1 MRKLALSIALLFL
14 STTTL
19 LAQIDY
25 EQQRAF
31 KSELKQQIKQELTEE
46 LGLEQPK
53 QSKIRLKPYGFVR
66 NYVTYDS
73 RECVAV
79 MGEMFNIIPK
89 DELLNEDRS
98 EDLNDVDK
106 LSFVSFTTRLGV
118 DVMGPNLG
126 RAKSSAKIEADFSG
140 YGANNTLFRIR
151 QAYLSLSWDRT
162 TLICGQTWHPMT
174 NQVMPAVYGFGTSS
188 PFMPFNRA
196 PQIKVLVDAGKG
208 WNFTAAALYQFP
220 NLSTGPEGVSVSYS
234 RWSMLPELYASWA
247 HAGDHLT
254 YGVGVDLLS
263 IMPRKTSLAE
273 REVLQEDGSMQT
285 QTVQVRAKDRVMG
298 VSPEFFADYI
308 NGKFNIKGKVVYAEN
323 TAHMTMVSGFGTT
336 SYDPQTGSYQYAP
349 LRSVSTWM
357 TATYGDKLKP
367 GFMLGYA
374 KNLGAKSD
382 FMSLDEIWVR
392 HARNTDYI
400 YRISPSLSYTIMNLQ
415 LALEVDYTV
424 VGYGDLL
431 LNGSVNALRDISNTR
446 ACLMIKYSF

>member
-247 HAGDHLT
+247 HAGEHLT

-298 VSPEFFADYI
+298 ISPEFFADYI

-323 TAHMTMVSGFGTT
+323 TAHMTMVSGFGAT
-336 SYDPQTGSYQYAP
+336 SYDPQTGNYQYAP

-367 GFMLGYA
+367 GLMLGYA

-400 YRISPSLSYTIMNLQ
+400 YRISPSLSYTVKNLQ

-431 LNGSVNALRDISNTR
+431 LNGSVNALRDINNTR

>member
-1 MRKLALSIALLFL
+1 MRKLALSIALLLL

-66 NYVTYDS
+66 NYITYDS

-298 VSPEFFADYI
+298 ISPEFFADYI

-323 TAHMTMVSGFGTT
+323 TAHMTMVSGFGAT
-336 SYDPQTGSYQYAP
+336 SYDPQTGSCQYAP

-357 TATYGDKLKP
+357 TVTYGDKLKP
-367 GFMLGYA
+367 GLMLGYA

-400 YRISPSLSYTIMNLQ
+400 YRISPSLSYTVKNLQ

-431 LNGSVNALRDISNTR
+431 LNGSVNALRDINNTR

>member
-25 EQQRAF
+25 EQQRTF

-53 QSKIRLKPYGFVR
+53 SSKIRLKPYGFVR
-66 NYVTYDS
+66 NYITYDS

-89 DELLNEDRS
+89 DELLNEDQS

-118 DVMGPNLG
+118 DVVGPNLG

-247 HAGDHLT
+247 HAGEHLT

-285 QTVQVRAKDRVMG
+285 QMVQVRAKDRVMG
-298 VSPEFFADYI
+298 ISPEFFADYI

-323 TAHMTMVSGFGTT
+323 TAHMTMVSGFGAT

-357 TATYGDKLKP
+357 TATYGDKLKL
-367 GFMLGYA
+367 GLMLGYA

-400 YRISPSLSYTIMNLQ
+400 YRISPSLSYTIKNLQ

-424 VGYGDLL
+424 VGYGNLL
-431 LNGSVNALRDISNTR
+431 LNGSVNALRDINNTR

>member
-1 MRKLALSIALLFL
+1 MRKLALSIALLLL

-66 NYVTYDS
+66 NYITYDS

-89 DELLNEDRS
+89 DELLNEDHS

-118 DVMGPNLG
+118 DVAGPNLG

-298 VSPEFFADYI
+298 ISPEFFADYI

-323 TAHMTMVSGFGTT
+323 TAHMTMVSGFGAT
-336 SYDPQTGSYQYAP
+336 SYDPHTGSYQYAP

-357 TATYGDKLKP
+357 TVTYGDKLKP
-367 GFMLGYA
+367 GLMLGYA

-400 YRISPSLSYTIMNLQ
+400 YRISPSLSYTVKNLQ

-431 LNGSVNALRDISNTR
+431 LNGSVNALRDINNTR

>member
-1 MRKLALSIALLFL
+1 MRKLALSIALLLL

-25 EQQRAF
+25 EQQRTF

-66 NYVTYDS
+66 NYITYDS

-89 DELLNEDRS
+89 DELLNEDQS

-285 QTVQVRAKDRVMG
+285 QMVQVRAKDRVMG
-298 VSPEFFADYI
+298 ISPEFFADYI

-323 TAHMTMVSGFGTT
+323 TAHMTMVSGFGAT

-367 GFMLGYA
+367 GLMLGYA
-374 KNLGAKSD
+374 KNLGAKND

-400 YRISPSLSYTIMNLQ
+400 YRISPSLSYTIKNLQ

-431 LNGSVNALRDISNTR
+431 LNGIVNALRDINNTR

>member
-1 MRKLALSIALLFL
+1 MRKLALSIALLLL

-66 NYVTYDS
+66 NYITYDS

-263 IMPRKTSLAE
+263 IMPRKTSFAE

-298 VSPEFFADYI
+298 ISPEFFADYI

-323 TAHMTMVSGFGTT
+323 TAHMTMVSGFGAT

-349 LRSVSTWM
+349 LRLVSTWM

-367 GFMLGYA
+367 GLMLGYA
-374 KNLGAKSD
+374 KNLGAKND

-400 YRISPSLSYTIMNLQ
+400 YRISPSLSYTIKNLQ

-431 LNGSVNALRDISNTR
+431 LNGSVNALRDINNTR

>member
-247 HAGDHLT
+247 HAGEHLT

>member
-66 NYVTYDS
+66 NYITYDS

-89 DELLNEDRS
+89 DELLNEDHS

-118 DVMGPNLG
+118 DVVGPNLG

-151 QAYLSLSWDRT
+151 QAYLSLSWDCT

-247 HAGDHLT
+247 HAGEHLT

-285 QTVQVRAKDRVMG
+285 QMVQVRAKDRVMG
-298 VSPEFFADYI
+298 ISPEFFADYI

-323 TAHMTMVSGFGTT
+323 TAHMTMVSGFGAT

-349 LRSVSTWM
+349 FRSVSTWM

-367 GFMLGYA
+367 GLMLGYA

-400 YRISPSLSYTIMNLQ
+400 YRISPSLSYTIKNLQ

-431 LNGSVNALRDISNTR
+431 LNGSVNALRDINNTR

>member
-1 MRKLALSIALLFL
+1 MRKLALSIALLLL

-273 REVLQEDGSMQT
+273 REVLQEDGSVQT

-298 VSPEFFADYI
+298 ISPEFFADYI

-323 TAHMTMVSGFGTT
+323 TAHMTMVSGFGAT
-336 SYDPQTGSYQYAP
+336 SYDPQTGNYQYAP
-349 LRSVSTWM
+349 LRSVSTWI
-357 TATYGDKLKP
+357 TGTYGDKLKP
-367 GFMLGYA
+367 GLMLGYA

-400 YRISPSLSYTIMNLQ
+400 YRISPSLSYTIKNLQ

-431 LNGSVNALRDISNTR
+431 LNGSVNALRDINNTR

>member
-1 MRKLALSIALLFL
+1 MRKLALSIALLLL

-66 NYVTYDS
+66 NYITYDS

-298 VSPEFFADYI
+298 ISPEFFADYI

-323 TAHMTMVSGFGTT
+323 TAHMTMVSGFGAT
-336 SYDPQTGSYQYAP
+336 SYDPQTGSCQYAP

-367 GFMLGYA
+367 GFMLGCA

-415 LALEVDYTV
+415 LALEVDYTI

-431 LNGSVNALRDISNTR
+431 LNGSVNALRDINNTR

>member
-1 MRKLALSIALLFL
+1 MRKLALSIALLLL

-53 QSKIRLKPYGFVR
+53 SSKIRLKPYGFVR
-66 NYVTYDS
+66 NYITYDS

-89 DELLNEDRS
+89 DELLNEDQS

-118 DVMGPNLG
+118 DVAGPNLG

-298 VSPEFFADYI
+298 ISPEFFADYI

-323 TAHMTMVSGFGTT
+323 TAHMTMVSGFGAT

-357 TATYGDKLKP
+357 TVTYGDKLKP
-367 GFMLGYA
+367 GLMLGYA
-374 KNLGAKSD
+374 KNLGAKND

-400 YRISPSLSYTIMNLQ
+400 YRISPSLSYTIKNLQ

-431 LNGSVNALRDISNTR
+431 LNGIVNALRDINNTR

>member
-31 KSELKQQIKQELTEE
+31 KYELKQQIRQELTEE

-66 NYVTYDS
+66 NYITYDS

-89 DELLNEDRS
+89 DELLNEDQS

-285 QTVQVRAKDRVMG
+285 QTVQVRAKDRVIG
-298 VSPEFFADYI
+298 ISPEFFADYI

-323 TAHMTMVSGFGTT
+323 TAHMTMVSGFGAT
-336 SYDPQTGSYQYAP
+336 SYDPQTGSCQYAP

-367 GFMLGYA
+367 GLMLGYA

-431 LNGSVNALRDISNTR
+431 LNGSVNALRDINNTR

>member
-66 NYVTYDS
+66 NYITYDS

-89 DELLNEDRS
+89 DELLNEDHS

-285 QTVQVRAKDRVMG
+285 QMVQVRAKDRVMG
-298 VSPEFFADYI
+298 ISPEFFADYI

-323 TAHMTMVSGFGTT
+323 TANMTMVSGFGAT

-357 TATYGDKLKP
+357 TVTYGDKLKP
-367 GFMLGYA
+367 GLMLGYA

-400 YRISPSLSYTIMNLQ
+400 YRISPSLSYTIKNLQ

-431 LNGSVNALRDISNTR
+431 LNGSVNALRDINNTR

>member
-66 NYVTYDS
+66 NYITYDS

-89 DELLNEDRS
+89 DELLNEDQS

-118 DVMGPNLG
+118 DVAGPNLG

-298 VSPEFFADYI
+298 ISPEFFADYI

-323 TAHMTMVSGFGTT
+323 TAHMTMVSGFGAT

-357 TATYGDKLKP
+357 TVTYGDKLKP
-367 GFMLGYA
+367 GLMLGYA
-374 KNLGAKSD
+374 KNLGAKND

-400 YRISPSLSYTIMNLQ
+400 YRISPSLSYTIKNLQ

-431 LNGSVNALRDISNTR
+431 LNGIVNALRDINNTR

>member
-66 NYVTYDS
+66 NYITYDS

-89 DELLNEDRS
+89 DELLNEDHS

-118 DVMGPNLG
+118 DVVGPNLG

-220 NLSTGPEGVSVSYS
+220 NLSTGPDGVSVSYS

-298 VSPEFFADYI
+298 ISPEFFADYI

-323 TAHMTMVSGFGTT
+323 TAHMTMVSGFGAT

-349 LRSVSTWM
+349 LRSVSSWM

-367 GFMLGYA
+367 GLMLGYA
-374 KNLGAKSD
+374 KNLGAKGD

-400 YRISPSLSYTIMNLQ
+400 YRISPSLSYTIKNLQ

-431 LNGSVNALRDISNTR
+431 LNGSVNALRDINNTR

>member
-25 EQQRAF
+25 EQQRTF

-66 NYVTYDS
+66 NYITYDS

-118 DVMGPNLG
+118 DVAGPNLG

-220 NLSTGPEGVSVSYS
+220 NLSIGPEGVSVSYS

-298 VSPEFFADYI
+298 ISPEFFADYI

-323 TAHMTMVSGFGTT
+323 TAHMTMVSGFGAT

-349 LRSVSTWM
+349 LGSVSTWM

-367 GFMLGYA
+367 GLMFGYA

-400 YRISPSLSYTIMNLQ
+400 YRISPSLSYTIKNLQ

-431 LNGSVNALRDISNTR
+431 LNGSVNALRDINNTR

>member
-53 QSKIRLKPYGFVR
+53 SSKIRLKPYGFVR
-66 NYVTYDS
+66 NYITYDS

-247 HAGDHLT
+247 HAGEHLT

-285 QTVQVRAKDRVMG
+285 QMVQVRAKDRVMG
-298 VSPEFFADYI
+298 ISPELFADYI

-323 TAHMTMVSGFGTT
+323 TAHMTMVSGFGAT

-367 GFMLGYA
+367 GLMLGYA
-374 KNLGAKSD
+374 KNLGAKID

-431 LNGSVNALRDISNTR
+431 LNGSVNALRDINNTR

>member
-53 QSKIRLKPYGFVR
+53 SSKIRLKPYGFVR
-66 NYVTYDS
+66 NYITYDS

-118 DVMGPNLG
+118 DVVGPNLG

-196 PQIKVLVDAGKG
+196 PQIKVLVDADKG

-298 VSPEFFADYI
+298 ISPEFFADYI

-323 TAHMTMVSGFGTT
+323 TAHMTMVSGFGAT

-367 GFMLGYA
+367 GLMLGYA

-400 YRISPSLSYTIMNLQ
+400 HRISPSLSYTIKNLQ

-431 LNGSVNALRDISNTR
+431 LNGSVNALRDINNTR

>member
-31 KSELKQQIKQELTEE
+31 KYELKQQIKQELTEE

-66 NYVTYDS
+66 NYITYDS

-89 DELLNEDRS
+89 DELLNEDQS

-298 VSPEFFADYI
+298 ISPEFFADYI

-323 TAHMTMVSGFGTT
+323 TAHMTMVSGFGAT

-367 GFMLGYA
+367 GLMLGYA

-400 YRISPSLSYTIMNLQ
+400 YRISPSLSYTVKNLQ

-431 LNGSVNALRDISNTR
+431 LNGSVNALRDINNTR